1 MFVNKSDV
9 ADDGMLAA
17 DDNSD
22 MNLSNNDANV
32 TDATTTGSSKTF
44 RLELSL
50 KSLVQKKGLIELL
63 VQICRAHKH

>member
-22 MNLSNNDANV
+22 LNLSNNDANV
-32 TDATTTGSSKTF
+32 QSQ
-44 RLELSL
+44 L
-50 KSLVQKKGLIELL
+50 GLIGDK
-63 VQICRAHKH
+63 VVS